1 MRLGRGG
8 DSDGVHFPVSRF
20 AMCIVFYL
28 HLHLHGSQTCNKDFN
43 FNHRQKTKKKKKGKK
58 DYAYITRL
66 GLGWESEFSGLQIH
80 GIRRRFY
87 SNDNILMRYAQRY
100 IMSRDG

>member
-1 MRLGRGG
+1 MMGFIFRYQDLQCALY
-8 DSDGVHFPVSRF
+8 ST
-20 AMCIVFYL
+20 CI
-28 HLHLHGSQTCNKDFN
+28 CICMA
-43 FNHRQKTKKKKKGKK
+43 HRPAIRTLISTTDRKPKKKKGKK

>member
-43 FNHRQKTKKKKKGKK
+43 FNHRQKTKKKKREKK
-58 DYAYITRL
+58 IMHISQDWGWVGNRSFRDYKYTAF
-66 GLGWESEFSGLQIH
+66 E
-80 GIRRRFY
+80 
-87 SNDNILMRYAQRY
+87 
-100 IMSRDG
+100 DGFTAMIIF